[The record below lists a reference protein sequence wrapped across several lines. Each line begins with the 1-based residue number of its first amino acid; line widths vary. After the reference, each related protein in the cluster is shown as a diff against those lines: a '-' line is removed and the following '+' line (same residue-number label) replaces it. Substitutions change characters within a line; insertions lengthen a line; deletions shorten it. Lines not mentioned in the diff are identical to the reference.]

1 MTTALKKLAALAWL
15 CGTLSIL
22 ALGAC
27 VCRVAS
33 AQNGGVGN
41 EAMKR
46 MPPDADPSFEVAT
59 IKPSDPNSRD
69 AGFQLHGR
77 NFVIKNQTV
86 GHMLT
91 FAYGIHPEQLIGEP
105 TWFTTGRYDIVG
117 VPDVEGEPNLKQW
130 QGIVRKVLADRFGL
144 KFHTEKRELTVYA
157 ITVAKGGSKM
167 RKSQGDPNTLGDE
180 GDNDRGGQTTMKIT
194 NMSMTAFALV
204 MQFFMDKPVVDQ
216 TGLAGRWDFQWTWTT
231 DESRASPDANAAPG
245 MFTAIQEQLGLK
257 LDATKA
263 QADAFVVDHVERPGP
278 N

>member
-77 NFVIKNQTV
+77 NVVIKNQTV

-91 FAYGIHPEQLIGEP
+91 FAYGIHPKQLIGEP
-105 TWFTTGRYDIVG
+105 TWFTTDRYDIVG

-144 KFHTEKRELTVYA
+144 YSAGVQLVCSDAQVGCSTGSWGSREK
-157 ITVAKGGSKM
+157 GS
-167 RKSQGDPNTLGDE
+167 
-180 GDNDRGGQTTMKIT
+180 RGC
-194 NMSMTAFALV
+194 
-204 MQFFMDKPVVDQ
+204 
-216 TGLAGRWDFQWTWTT
+216 GLNLSSIAWASRW
-231 DESRASPDANAAPG
+231 R
-245 MFTAIQEQLGLK
+245 M
-257 LDATKA
+257 
-263 QADAFVVDHVERPGP
+263 GP
-278 N
+278 RF

>member
-1 MTTALKKLAALAWL
+1 
-15 CGTLSIL
+15 
-22 ALGAC
+22 
-27 VCRVAS
+27 
-33 AQNGGVGN
+33 
-41 EAMKR
+41 MKR

-59 IKPSDPNSRD
+59 IKPSDPNSRE
-69 AGFQLHGR
+69 AGFQMHGR
-77 NFVIKNQTV
+77 NVVIKNQTV

-91 FAYGIHPEQLIGEP
+91 FAYGIHPKQLIGEP
-105 TWFTTGRYDIVG
+105 TWFTTDRYDIVG

-167 RKSQGDPNTLGDE
+167 TKSQGDPNTLGDE
-180 GDNDRGGQTTMKIT
+180 SDNDRGGQTTMKIT

-263 QADAFVVDHVERPGP
+263 QADAFVVDHVEQPSA